1 MTNAARPV
9 GQRLVPPPA
18 LFGRERER
26 TLLRGA
32 LEDALAGHGR
42 VLLVSGEAGIGKT
55 TLVEDLAWQAAER
68 GLPVFTGRCYD
79 LSVTPPFGPW
89 LEIIGQASGMATA
102 APVPTGE
109 GGVVSAQVLEWL
121 LNEAAQR
128 PLMLILDDFHWADQA
143 SHDLLRLFARRVA
156 ELPVLLAVTYR
167 SEEVQRRHPLYTLL
181 PLLVRESGAGR
192 IELRRL
198 SDDAV
203 AEWVAAR
210 YQLNGVDRARLVTFL
225 QRNAEGNPFFVGE
238 LLRTMEDDELLALSA
253 GGWRLRDLDDA
264 EIPLLLRQVV
274 EMRLGRLAEDDR
286 RLVTVAAIIGQDVA
300 FDTWAG
306 LADAPEEAVYQA
318 VEAAAEA
325 GLMLPATGA
334 IDRAHFNHALTRA
347 ALYDDLSPL
356 ERRRLH
362 LRAADLLV
370 ADGGR
375 NPDAIAFHLLQAGD
389 RRAVDW
395 QIEAGDHAWRAAA
408 RLAAAER
415 YEAARELLETRGDD
429 DGQLPWLYYRL
440 AESYRLAQPQ
450 RALVYLEQAELLA
463 QAGAD
468 EALVAWARWSRGL
481 TLCLIDDPRG
491 LEELLAGAQALDALP
506 PAVQAG
512 VWEPLSMSAGS
523 HQGDLTAWLAALGR
537 YDEAINQSD
546 RYLEQVSSGPVALA
560 RTVADAHFGRGVAFT
575 ALGQPEP
582 ARVAFIEA
590 MRRFQAQRHYYMTG
604 VTAWEHLL
612 MTLTYQTDQLAERR
626 RIAEQAVAE
635 WSRAADAML
644 ALEPRLGRAPL
655 LVIEGDWNEAR
666 AAAEAALRSDAWSVG
681 PLTVLGPLDRM
692 QGRPEAALAGIQRV
706 LPDGPHSAPGKLLLT
721 NLLSLQRLAAALAMD
736 ARELSLARAWIDAHA
751 AALEWSGRVQG
762 RVEGLLLSA
771 RLAALENRHADALAA
786 AEAALAAAHAPRQ
799 PLALLASHRMLARLH
814 LEAERY
820 DAAGPQLDLAERLA
834 EACAA
839 PFEAALN
846 RLVRAELLLA
856 TGGATQARE
865 QLASARRIFEALDAR
880 HMLAFVAKLEQ
891 RQRARTSRESLPGGL
906 TSREVEVLQLVAQ
919 GLTDAQ
925 VGEQLFISPR
935 TVSQHL
941 RTIYGKLNVSSRAA
955 AVRWAV
961 EVGLLE

>member
-1 MTNAARPV
+1 M
-9 GQRLVPPPA
+9 
-18 LFGRERER
+18 
-26 TLLRGA
+26 LRGYLDDA
-32 LEDALAGHGR
+32 LEGHGR

-55 TLVEDLAWQAAER
+55 TLVEDLAWEAAER
-68 GLPVFTGRCYD
+68 GLLVLTGRCYD

-89 LEIIGQASGMATA
+89 LEIIGQASGEPTV
-102 APVPTGE
+102 APAPSGHD
-109 GGVVSAQVLEWL
+109 GVVSAQVLEWL
-121 LNEAAQR
+121 LNEAGER

-192 IELRRL
+192 TELRRL
-198 SDDAV
+198 TDDAV

-210 YQLNGVDRARLVTFL
+210 YQLNGSDLTRLVTFL

-238 LLRTMEDDELLALSA
+238 LLRTMEDDGVLALSA
-253 GGWRLRDLDDA
+253 GGWRLRALDDA

-347 ALYDDLSPL
+347 ALYDELSPL

-389 RRAVDW
+389 LRAVEW
-395 QIEAGDHAWRAAA
+395 QIEAGDRAWRSAA

-415 YEAARELLETRGDD
+415 YEVARELLETRGDD

-450 RALVYLEQAELLA
+450 RALDYLERAELLA
-463 QAGAD
+463 QAPGD
-468 EALVAWARWSRGL
+468 QALVAWARWSRGL

-491 LEELLAGAQALDALP
+491 LEELLAGAQALDALSM
-506 PAVQAG
+506 AAQAE
-512 VWEPLSMSAGS
+512 VWEPLRMAAGS

-537 YDEAINQSD
+537 YGEAIEQSD
-546 RYLEQVSSGPVALA
+546 RYLEQVSSGPVVLA

-582 ARVAFIEA
+582 ARQAFIEA
-590 MRRFQAQRHYYMTG
+590 MRRFQAQRHHYMAG

-612 MTLTYQTDQLAERR
+612 MTLTYHADQVAERR
-626 RIAEQAVAE
+626 RIAELAVAE
-635 WSRAADAML
+635 WSRASDAML
-644 ALEPRLGRAPL
+644 ALEPRLGR
-655 LVIEGDWNEAR
+655 
-666 AAAEAALRSDAWSVG
+666 
-681 PLTVLGPLDRM
+681 LGRGA
-692 QGRPEAALAGIQRV
+692 QCRG
-706 LPDGPHSAPGKLLLT
+706 S
-721 NLLSLQRLAAALAMD
+721 RLA
-736 ARELSLARAWIDAHA
+736 
-751 AALEWSGRVQG
+751 Q
-762 RVEGLLLSA
+762 
-771 RLAALENRHADALAA
+771 
-786 AEAALAAAHAPRQ
+786 
-799 PLALLASHRMLARLH
+799 
-814 LEAERY
+814 
-820 DAAGPQLDLAERLA
+820 
-834 EACAA
+834 
-839 PFEAALN
+839 
-846 RLVRAELLLA
+846 
-856 TGGATQARE
+856 
-865 QLASARRIFEALDAR
+865 
-880 HMLAFVAKLEQ
+880 
-891 RQRARTSRESLPGGL
+891 
-906 TSREVEVLQLVAQ
+906 
-919 GLTDAQ
+919 
-925 VGEQLFISPR
+925 
-935 TVSQHL
+935 
-941 RTIYGKLNVSSRAA
+941 
-955 AVRWAV
+955 
-961 EVGLLE
+961 